1 MGKVIPVVNQ
11 KGGVA
16 KSTTVV
22 NLSHAL
28 ARKGKRVL
36 AIDADPQASLTI
48 YFGQD
53 PRHLEEMQQ
62 TLYHGLLKNKSL
74 SELVIPGNPAL
85 IPASIMLS
93 KADPELM
100 SEPSSSW
107 VLKEKL
113 NGLLD
118 EYDFILID
126 CPPTLTLLTLNALSA
141 GNLAI
146 IPAKTDNLSVMG
158 IPLLLETIDKIQKRG
173 NSQLKIFGILPTLYH
188 ARNVHDQDILE
199 ALKTAFSGKTRVF
212 EPISHSTNFDKS
224 TSLGQPTLLA
234 FPETPGVENYYKLAE
249 ELINQE

>member
-1 MGKVIPVVNQ
+1 MRRRFIHIIFVTSNVDRIGKTAIIRRRIPAHRMSSPSCHPIPNPKWYNATIATKEIPMGKVIPVVNQ

-28 ARKGKRVL
+28 ASKGKRVL

-53 PRHLEEMQQ
+53 PRHLEENQQ

-113 NGLLD
+113 NGLRD

-158 IPLLLETIDKIQKRG
+158 IPLLLETIHKIQKRG
-173 NSQLKIFGILPTLYH
+173 NSQLRVFGILPTLYH
-188 ARNVHDQDILE
+188 ARNVHDQ
-199 ALKTAFSGKTRVF
+199 
-212 EPISHSTNFDKS
+212 
-224 TSLGQPTLLA
+224 
-234 FPETPGVENYYKLAE
+234 
-249 ELINQE
+249 